1 MQHQVQLGQF
11 PLHSPCHA
19 CAFFHDFDEEY
30 ELLVPFFRDGYEAG
44 DRLFHVADKAHHG
57 ERMRLFTDSGIN
69 VESAEGNG
77 QLEVRAWEEAYLRDN
92 HFNQYRML
100 ELIQEVLQ
108 QGTAKGFPMTR
119 LWANMEWA
127 LEELPGVQ
135 EIVEYET
142 RLNEVLP
149 NYNDV
154 VVCTY
159 NLNRFSAPLVMDI
172 MRTHPHVIIGG
183 IVQENPFY
191 VPPAEF
197 LKELSTRRS

>member
-1 MQHQVQLGQF
+1 
-11 PLHSPCHA
+11 
-19 CAFFHDFDEEY
+19 
-30 ELLVPFFRDGYEAG
+30 
-44 DRLFHVADKAHHG
+44 
-57 ERMRLFTDSGIN
+57 MRLFTDSGIN
-69 VESAEGNG
+69 VELAEGNG

-159 NLNRFSAPLVMDI
+159 NLNRFQRAAGDGYHADASSRHYRRDCAGKSLL
-172 MRTHPHVIIGG
+172 R
-183 IVQENPFY
+183 
-191 VPPAEF
+191 
-197 LKELSTRRS
+197 STG

>member
-1 MQHQVQLGQF
+1 
-11 PLHSPCHA
+11 
-19 CAFFHDFDEEY
+19 
-30 ELLVPFFRDGYEAG
+30 
-44 DRLFHVADKAHHG
+44 
-57 ERMRLFTDSGIN
+57 
-69 VESAEGNG
+69 
-77 QLEVRAWEEAYLRDN
+77 
-92 HFNQYRML
+92 
-100 ELIQEVLQ
+100 
-108 QGTAKGFPMTR
+108 
-119 LWANMEWA
+119 MEWA

-159 NLNRFSAPLVMDI
+159 NLTRFSAPLVMDI

-197 LKELSTRRS
+197 LKELSNRRS